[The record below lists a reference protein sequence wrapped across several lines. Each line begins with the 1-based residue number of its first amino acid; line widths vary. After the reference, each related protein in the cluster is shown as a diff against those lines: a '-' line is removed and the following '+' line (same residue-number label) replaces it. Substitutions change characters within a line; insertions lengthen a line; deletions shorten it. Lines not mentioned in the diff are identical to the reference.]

1 METKTI
7 TLKRGQVKSIYE
19 YFVQQLQQEGKTAE
33 FSYFVYKNAEI
44 LAGEYQNIVNL
55 IYDES
60 RDTKFHEFMKK
71 RSELITKYA
80 DRDEQGNLITE
91 NNNVKITEQVAEF
104 KQETEELE
112 KEYKEVLDTRDQR
125 IKESV
130 QFLDMT
136 SEYNLIVMSVTKF
149 PDKTMPAIVG
159 IFGI

>member
-1 METKTI
+1 
-7 TLKRGQVKSIYE
+7 
-19 YFVQQLQQEGKTAE
+19 
-33 FSYFVYKNAEI
+33 
-44 LAGEYQNIVNL
+44 
-55 IYDES
+55 
-60 RDTKFHEFMKK
+60 MKK